1 MASVH
6 RRSTSRGNRY
16 DVRFRLADGS
26 PRKRTFRTRKEADQY
41 AATVEVDRLRGTLLD
56 PTRGRITF
64 AEWCDQY
71 LEVAARTK
79 RPTTYA
85 RDLSVLRTHFR
96 PALGRLPLSA
106 ISPRHLRDVVDTMSV
121 SLAPRTVRTNYG
133 VASGVFTAAV
143 DADLIART
151 PCRGI
156 KLPAVERKPERFLTP
171 AELDALVSGVPIE
184 HQAMIR
190 VAATLGLR
198 WSEVIALRCR
208 HVSLSRRT
216 VAITETISEVDGLLL
231 SADVKTK
238 ASRRTLPLT
247 ARTAEALAEH
257 MARRGLTS
265 SVEDALLFVAP
276 DGGPLRH
283 SNFRT
288 RVWQPAV
295 KAARLGRLTFH
306 DLRHSAVGFLI
317 EAGAHPS
324 VIQKRLGHASIR
336 TTLDVYG
343 HVLPTTDQEVTE
355 RLELLLGP
363 QQSAPFVTSP
373 RPVGAG

>member
-1 MASVH
+1 M
-6 RRSTSRGNRY
+6 
-16 DVRFRLADGS
+16 
-26 PRKRTFRTRKEADQY
+26 
-41 AATVEVDRLRGTLLD
+41 RGTLLD

-85 RDLSVLRTHFR
+85 RDISVLGTHFR
-96 PALGRLPLSA
+96 PALGRLPLAA

-156 KLPAVERKPERFLTP
+156 KLPPVERKPERFLTP
-171 AELDALVSGVPIE
+171 GELGALASGVPIE
-184 HQAMIR
+184 HRAMIR
-190 VAATLGLR
+190 LAATLGLR

-216 VAITETISEVDGLLL
+216 VSITETISEVDGLLL
-231 SADVKTK
+231 AADVKTK

-247 ARTAEALAEH
+247 PSTTEILAEH
-257 MARRGLTS
+257 MARRGLTTND
-265 SVEDALLFVAP
+265 EGALLFVAP

-288 RVWQPAV
+288 RVWRPAV
-295 KAARLGRLTFH
+295 KTAGLGKLTFH